1 LGRRYQLS
9 LSIGIV
15 ASDPAPAPDL
25 QQLLEQ
31 ADAQMYEDKQ
41 KRRGSGDAWRAANGA
56 KAAQAG

>member
-9 LSIGIV
+9 LSVGIV
-15 ASDPAPAPDL
+15 ASDPAQAPDL

-41 KRRGSGDAWRAANGA
+41 KRRMARGVEAAVLGA
-56 KAAQAG
+56 QPTVP